1 MEPTIPT
8 SFIPKRPIESSTVP
22 APYKSRSV
30 GLLSLITIVV
40 VLGTI
45 GSFAGVYLYEKQ
57 LVAQKAKLEQSLI
70 KARDGIGTDF
80 VADMKRLDLRIAG
93 VKELIKN
100 HIVVNPIFKAL
111 EESTLR
117 SIQYRDFGYSIKT
130 DGVNKAQPQLI
141 VDLTGVAKNYASIAL
156 QSDAFS
162 TSKFIKNPVFSN
174 LTVDDKNRTVNFKL
188 TFNVDMADLS
198 YQTFVDSLNKKSS
211 PSAVNNTNI

>member
-1 MEPTIPT
+1 
-8 SFIPKRPIESSTVP
+8 
-22 APYKSRSV
+22 
-30 GLLSLITIVV
+30 LSLITIVA